1 MKSFTA
7 VLHCK
12 VRDTQKL
19 RQLAGRVHSCL
30 SDNPDLFIDPE
41 PDPAKLLAELNK
53 LEAGINA
60 KDGSK
65 QKYQAI
71 KDQTVVLCALLKEY
85 IVYVNNIAKGDK
97 AIILL
102 SGFDCNDEPAIRE
115 IPTRALIKRIED
127 GSTPCSFK
135 IYAEW
140 LKGADRY
147 KVEIAT
153 DIAGPWTTVMDY
165 ASLRK
170 LEVRDQTRGLLIY
183 IRLSGGN
190 TLGWGPLSEPVAFM
204 PR

>member
-1 MKSFTA
+1 
-7 VLHCK
+7 
-12 VRDTQKL
+12 
-19 RQLAGRVHSCL
+19 
-30 SDNPDLFIDPE
+30 
-41 PDPAKLLAELNK
+41 
-53 LEAGINA
+53 
-60 KDGSK
+60 
-65 QKYQAI
+65 
-71 KDQTVVLCALLKEY
+71 VVLCALLKEY

-97 AIILL
+97 GIILL

-115 IPTRALIKRIED
+115 IPARALIKRIED

-135 IYAEW
+135 IHAEW

-190 TLGWGPLSEPVAFM
+190 TLGWGPPSEPVAFM